1 MCICTVVVM
10 LLTLTVVVMLLTV
23 VCYVAYVVNLFLL
36 LVTLPFIMSLK
47 RKSIQTASSDKKR
60 KVITLETKYEMIKL
74 YEGGETINSISKKFD
89 MSTSTVSTIMK
100 AKEKFLAKIKE
111 AQPLNS
117 TWIRTKETNSLI
129 PRMETLLT
137 AWINDQT
144 QRLHMPVSQAV
155 ICTKALSLFKD
166 LCQKENLEESFVAS
180 NGWFQRYY

>member
-1 MCICTVVVM
+1 
-10 LLTLTVVVMLLTV
+10 MLLTV

-100 AKEKFLAKIKE
+100 AIVGSVVEWL
-111 AQPLNS
+111 
-117 TWIRTKETNSLI
+117 THRTDDQHGLGSKPTCAI
-129 PRMETLLT
+129 LLCSWERHFT
-137 AWINDQT
+137 
-144 QRLHMPVSQAV
+144 
-155 ICTKALSLFKD
+155 ALSPAWW
-166 LCQKENLEESFVAS
+166 S
-180 NGWFQRYY
+180 

>member
-1 MCICTVVVM
+1 
-10 LLTLTVVVMLLTV
+10 MLLTV

-89 MSTSTVSTIMK
+89 MSTYGFK
-100 AKEKFLAKIKE
+100 LALRFVT
-111 AQPLNS
+111 QTNLNGY
-117 TWIRTKETNSLI
+117 
-129 PRMETLLT
+129 LT

-155 ICTKALSLFKD
+155 IYNSHCIFRNGHGAHQVFGT
-166 LCQKENLEESFVAS
+166 S
-180 NGWFQRYY
+180 N